1 MTAMLPTRPK
11 YARELLTF
19 DQYYLDFEVE
29 AGRAKV
35 FSTAKGDI
43 YVLKLADGG
52 SIKVT
57 QDMIDDGNAAE
68 AALAAQDA
76 LDVPAAS
83 WDTIEAADAM
93 GISVGEYTDGEYRDP
108 RPSRKA
114 QLEARAARVDAP
126 LDKLSFLG
134 GS

>member
-11 YARELLTF
+11 YARERLIF
-19 DQYYLDFEVE
+19 DQYYLDHEVE
-29 AGRAKV
+29 SGRAKV

-68 AALAAQDA
+68 AALAAQDWA
-76 LDVPAAS
+76 EAQESAPAAS

-114 QLEARAARVDAP
+114 QLEARAARVDAL
-126 LDKLSFLG
+126 LDQWS
-134 GS
+134 